1 MRMFGRKERE
11 MQELNMTSLPDLI
24 FTVLFFFILITHMR
38 DVPPKV
44 EYVVPEG
51 TELVKLVPKS
61 AVVNIYIGRPLPDKH
76 SHMHDGMHIQ
86 LNDKCATIADI
97 GDFVEAERKKMSAD
111 DRNKMT
117 IAIKADRQVNMKL
130 ISDIKQ
136 ELRSVGA
143 TRISY
148 AAAQR
153 GNQPGN

>member
-11 MQELNMTSLPDLI
+11 VQELNMASLPDLI

-38 DVPPKV
+38 DVTPMV

-61 AVVNIYIGRPLPDKH
+61 AVVNVYVGTPLPDMH
-76 SHMHDGMHIQ
+76 SHMHEGIHIQ

-117 IAIKADRQVNMKL
+117 IAIKADRQVSMKL

-148 AAAQR
+148 AATQR
-153 GNQPGN
+153 GNQPSN